1 MVVGNIDVDFLVK
14 EEEKRGWMISLG
26 RPRLKVCNLIR
37 PPLKLF
43 SFFFHALI
51 ENLTLITLLGIL

>member
-1 MVVGNIDVDFLVK
+1 MDVDFLVK

-43 SFFFHALI
+43 SFFFSRPNRKFNFDYSFGNSI
-51 ENLTLITLLGIL
+51 DKN

>member
-26 RPRLKVCNLIR
+26 RPRLNVIWYV
-37 PPLKLF
+37 PLWNCFHF
-43 SFFFHALI
+43 SFHALI
-51 ENLTLITLLGIL
+51 ENLG